1 MRIVI
6 VALAVGLTVVA
17 AAQIYAAETKAAQTE
32 SRATTTSRQKDALPP
47 ANGFLFWTSSQQ
59 AFGYRNIEKIFP
71 TRVIARGPTVSP
83 LPAAKE
89 PFDVHYALNG
99 KPFDTAAYM
108 KATNISGLIVIK
120 DGRIL
125 LERYGLGRKPA
136 DRWTS
141 FSVGKSVTST
151 LIGAAIKDGY
161 ISGLDAKVTTYL
173 PELKGTAYDG
183 VTVGDLIT
191 MRSGVKWNEDYADPN
206 SDVARFASGALRKDK
221 MDPIEAYMAK
231 LPRAHKPGTFFLY
244 DTGET
249 DLAGILVARAT
260 KKHLADY
267 LSEKIWS
274 KVGTEQDALWIL
286 DQAGLEL
293 GGCCIS
299 MTLRDYARFVL
310 FFMHGGKADGHDV
323 LPDGWV
329 KAASTA
335 QTPTGYPGLGYGYF
349 WWIHDDGTYE
359 AEGIF
364 GQSIFLDPADDLV
377 IVTNSAW
384 PTADD
389 DKYWAAQNAYF
400 AAVRKRLGK
409 QK

>member
-1 MRIVI
+1 MKRITFFAAI
-6 VALAVGLTVVA
+6 AIALASSA
-17 AAQIYAAETKAAQTE
+17 IASE
-32 SRATTTSRQKDALPP
+32 RLPP
-47 ANGFLFWTSSQQ
+47 ATGYLFWKPAEQ
-59 AFGYRNIEKIFP
+59 AIGYRNMEKIFP

-83 LPAAKE
+83 LPAASE
-89 PFDVHYALNG
+89 PFDVHYEFAGAKL
-99 KPFDTAAYM
+99 DTAAYM
-108 KATNISGLIVIK
+108 KATNVSGLIVIQN
-120 DGRIL
+120 GRIL
-125 LERYGLGRKPA
+125 LERYGLGRKPS

-151 LIGAAIKDGY
+151 LIGAAIRDRY
-161 ISGLDAKVTTYL
+161 IKGLDAKVTDIL
-173 PELKGTAYDG
+173 PELTHTAYDG

-206 SDVARFASGALRKDK
+206 SDVARFGQSPARKDG
-221 MDPIEAYMAK
+221 MDPIEASMAK
-231 LPRAHKPGTFFLY
+231 LPRAHKPGKVFLY

-249 DLAGILVARAT
+249 ELAGILLARAT

-274 KVGTEQDALWIL
+274 KIGAEQDAVWIL
-286 DQAGLEL
+286 DAAGQEH

-299 MTLRDYARFVL
+299 MTLRDYARFGL
-310 FFMHGGKADGHDV
+310 FFMHGGKVDGLSV

-329 KAASTA
+329 KAASSA
-335 QTPTGYPGLGYGYF
+335 QTPTAYPGVGYGYF
-349 WWIHDDGTYE
+349 WWINDNGTYE

-364 GQSIFLDPADDLV
+364 GQSILLDPANDLV

-389 DKYWAAQNAYF
+389 DKHWFAQAAYF
-400 AAVRKRLGK
+400 AAVRKAVTK
-409 QK
+409 KS